1 MPPKAGRNISVHCY
15 RNDVFG
21 SEGGGFLKPYDQY
34 KRMAVRKIGNTVS
47 LQEYIWVPMKCY
59 GNRKECD
66 RLASHSVRNK
76 RIHLML

>member
-1 MPPKAGRNISVHCY
+1 
-15 RNDVFG
+15 
-21 SEGGGFLKPYDQY
+21 LKPYDQY